1 MHLLITNESSTHML
15 CDSGE
20 STEHRAREN
29 THARTHHV
37 TNDAL
42 QIIAKLSRRFMKPAL
57 LASSKAFVLYHE
69 ELGEIQQPALLDF

>member
-1 MHLLITNESSTHML
+1 ML

-29 THARTHHV
+29 THAGTHHV

-69 ELGEIQQPALLDF
+69 ELGEIQQNRKVLLDL